1 MHTASLLRA
10 STVALILTAASA
22 QDARGPAAEA
32 RSGRPGPWD
41 HDVIIYSVSRDGR
54 IESVGKFGRSG
65 VPTIARLADG
75 RLIAAHQHFPAIR
88 GGDPGAVATKDGGLV
103 VVITGEPR
111 EQDRIQQL
119 QR

>member
-75 RLIAAHQHFPAIR
+75 RLIAAHQHFPA
-88 GGDPGAVATKDGGLV
+88 DLGADFDKVADRKSV
-103 VVITGEPR
+103 V
-111 EQDRIQQL
+111 
-119 QR
+119 